1 MIAMAALGIW
11 KGIGWSMIIFLAA
24 LQSVNPELVEA
35 AAIDGAGPIRRFFA
49 VTIPAVRR
57 TTTFISMMLVIGGF
71 NVFIQVYLMTQGGPM
86 GATEVLLTYMYKQ
99 AFTYLDF
106 GYGSAI
112 AFLLTAII
120 LVLSG
125 VQWRYFRPDDD
136 S

>member
-1 MIAMAALGIW
+1 
-11 KGIGWSMIIFLAA
+11 
-24 LQSVNPELVEA
+24 
-35 AAIDGAGPIRRFFA
+35 
-49 VTIPAVRR
+49 
-57 TTTFISMMLVIGGF
+57 
-71 NVFIQVYLMTQGGPM
+71 M

-125 VQWRYFRPDDD
+125 VQWRFFRPGDD

>member
-1 MIAMAALGIW
+1 MRPDRRLLLHDAAE
-11 KGIGWSMIIFLAA
+11 
-24 LQSVNPELVEA
+24 P
-35 AAIDGAGPIRRFFA
+35 
-49 VTIPAVRR
+49 
-57 TTTFISMMLVIGGF
+57 VIGQSQFNSSFTLYRGTPPGVRLGDYGSCLGF
-71 NVFIQVYLMTQGGPM
+71 SIVSSTADDIDTPVS
-86 GATEVLLTYMYKQ
+86 KQ

-125 VQWRYFRPDDD
+125 VQWRFFRPGDD

>member
-1 MIAMAALGIW
+1 
-11 KGIGWSMIIFLAA
+11 
-24 LQSVNPELVEA
+24 
-35 AAIDGAGPIRRFFA
+35 
-49 VTIPAVRR
+49 
-57 TTTFISMMLVIGGF
+57 MMLVIGGF
-71 NVFIQVYLMTQGGPM
+71 NVFIQVYLMTQGGPT

-112 AFLLTAII
+112 AFLLAAII

-125 VQWRYFRPDDD
+125 VQWRYFRPDAD